1 MAVIP
6 QVDVS
11 ARRLETSPSLRY
23 FGSHAG
29 ERARAVAGTMRAGAD
44 ALDRYDRER
53 RRMLEVQARSDEREA
68 EYAVLLADNY
78 VRNGWLGTD
87 AKDERT
93 GEWRHTPGVADRTWE
108 QMRDEKTTALDEM
121 KRLQG
126 EVREQDFYRN
136 LSASQRKV
144 FERKWLFKADAHGRS
159 AQELHM
165 RQSQSRIKD
174 ETQRTVAMRGEE
186 VARYYGSDD
195 LVYSKMAARNAL
207 LNWADMQGTAL
218 NARSRGML
226 DDARCS
232 FKDIARSQGW
242 DEDTWRRKLDEYRK
256 VALAFDVNRVTAFQR
271 AAATGQSL
279 GGYTPDQCA
288 DKADQ
293 MVNRLNGNA
302 FGFRPDG
309 SKKGSGW
316 LGALRN
322 SKGDVVTEY
331 SMQSDAVKVDGK
343 SIDFPMVVPTLTKDE
358 LGAVLAASAGEKPD
372 ESLFAS
378 AQQKAVDHA
387 RAQIASGK
395 SVWANSGAGDETI
408 SDAQANALRAETQK
422 ARKKLENVRDE
433 VRREEYSKCLT
444 DIGEIELRLG
454 ATDSAKVAEAGNA
467 LNYDAYCAD
476 LAAKHPNLSQ
486 EQSVKLRGDY
496 QRLCRY
502 YEKYVD
508 DRRKFEEEQTK
519 KAYAATEA
527 RRSQYGWVRED
538 GVFIPSSTFPQ
549 KSERAA
555 QDEFVETSGVWQSP
569 KTAMARLEAARMT
582 GRLSETDY
590 RRAYSYGTMLMDEKA
605 GKWWEANYGKLS
617 IEGLTKTAYGE
628 TDVKKDIRK
637 RRERGGFLAASGVF
651 ASKRGVAKGYK
662 CAADFVSDSLAADED
677 GGEELVPLETL
688 TEVYETVRRLARSGV
703 DPSDACRAILQP
715 ALRAGIDRDLRER
728 LSDPDYFNKV
738 VEDYRR
744 FGTHFSET
752 ANANAAAGVGTDWYA
767 DVNQATVKQLVRRGD
782 LTVKPA
788 GKKTGAK

>member
-11 ARRLETSPSLRY
+11 TRRLETSPSLHY
-23 FGSHAG
+23 FRSDAG

-44 ALDRYDRER
+44 ALERYDRER

-87 AKDERT
+87 AKDEQT
-93 GEWRHTPGVADRTWE
+93 GQWRHTPGVADRTWE

-144 FERKWLFKADAHGRS
+144 FERKWLFKADAHSRS

-165 RQSQSRIKD
+165 KQSQSRIKD

-218 NARSRGML
+218 NERSRGML
-226 DDARCS
+226 DDVRCS
-232 FKDIARSQGW
+232 FDDVARSQGW
-242 DEDTWRRKLDEYRK
+242 DEDTRRRKLDEYRK
-256 VALAFDVNRVTAFQR
+256 VALAFDVNRVTAFQN

-279 GGYTPDQCA
+279 GGYSPDQCA

-322 SKGDVVTEY
+322 SKGDVVTEF

-343 SIDFPMVVPTLTKDE
+343 RIDFPMLVPTLTEDE
-358 LGAVLAASAGEKPD
+358 KNAVLAASAGEKPD
-372 ESLFAS
+372 EKLLAS

-387 RAQIASGK
+387 RAKVERGE

-408 SDAQANALRAETQK
+408 SDEQANALRANTQT
-422 ARKKLENVRDE
+422 ARKKLEAVRDE
-433 VRREEYSKCLT
+433 VRREEYSRCLT
-444 DIGEIELRLG
+444 DIGEIELTLG
-454 ATDSAKVAEAGNA
+454 LKDSKKVAEAGNK

-476 LAAKHPNLSQ
+476 LAARHPNLTQ
-486 EQSVKLRGDY
+486 EQSVKLRGEY
-496 QRLCRY
+496 QRICKFY
-502 YEKYVD
+502 DKYVE
-508 DRRKFEEEQTK
+508 DRRKFEETHD
-519 KAYAATEA
+519 
-527 RRSQYGWVRED
+527 SQYGYVRED
-538 GVFIPSSTFPQ
+538 GVFVPASAFPKQ
-549 KSERAA
+549 SERAA
-555 QDEFVETSGVWQSP
+555 QDEFAETNAIWQNP
-569 KTAMARLEAARMT
+569 QTAMARLEAARMT
-582 GRLSETDY
+582 GRLDEADY
-590 RRAYSYGTMLMDEKA
+590 RRAYAYGTMRMSDDAARWWDANVGKIKELQVAQYGVEKPDGA
-605 GKWWEANYGKLS
+605 ARKHRKEHAN
-617 IEGLTKTAYGE
+617 
-628 TDVKKDIRK
+628 DVKAA
-637 RRERGGFLAASGVF
+637 GGLYAT
-651 ASKRGVAKGYK
+651 KRGVAKSFGYS
-662 CAADFVSDSLAADED
+662 ADFVADALAADED
-677 GGEELVPLETL
+677 GGEELVPPETL
-688 TEVYETVRRLARSGV
+688 EKVYDTVRRLAANGV
-703 DPSDACRAILQP
+703 DPADACRAILQP
-715 ALRAGIDRDLRER
+715 AIKAGVDRDLRER
-728 LSDPDYFNKV
+728 LTDPDYFNKV

-744 FGTHFSET
+744 FGTHFTET
-752 ANANAAAGVGTDWYA
+752 ANANAAAGRGTNWYA
-767 DVNQATVKQLVRRGD
+767 DVNQTTGKTLVKRGD
-782 LTVKPA
+782 LTLKPA
-788 GKKTGAK
+788 GKTADEKKTDAK